1 MLRRHLFVL
10 MLCLGAAPPLRA
22 SEVPGGAPD
31 AKVLIERAR
40 AAGLDRHP
48 LWLRL
53 VHYARDAG
61 GTMKS
66 RADSD
71 QFFLAREGKTDP
83 AAELAA
89 TVAALLAP
97 VGAVPDEH
105 AACRFPARAE
115 WLAETLRIDAAQ
127 KPTPRCEKFDRWLA
141 EIAPRSVTLVF
152 AANYFNNPSS
162 MFGHTLIRI
171 DRAPPS
177 GTLAP
182 ASPLA
187 SYAVNFTAHAAADN
201 PFVFTYKSFIGLY
214 PGFFSLL
221 PYHAKVREYSDFE
234 SRDLWEYELELDPAA
249 VDRMVRHA
257 WELDLVRFDYFFLDE
272 NCASQL
278 LALIEVARPDLALL
292 SESRWLVIPS
302 DTVRTLRT
310 NGLIRSARYRASRQT
325 RIRHGLAQ
333 VGEPARDLAFR
344 LATDF
349 RDDPLPGIAALPAV
363 EQAGT
368 VDVAYEYLQYHYTTH
383 AQARQP
389 AAERGLALLRERN
402 RISAASTAPAGTG
415 PAEPPAP
422 PRPDLGHATASVG
435 IAGGRSRNQGGESDP
450 YVDLRLRYG
459 YHDFLDPLA
468 GFAAGAKINFFD
480 LTLRQLPSAS
490 RVQVQDLRLLDV
502 HTIAPRDRFF
512 AERSWAASFGLTRDV
527 PHPQQRATPD
537 AGGTLAFDLRGGMGL
552 AFALGRAGS
561 VFAQP
566 EARLLVAD
574 EFDHSVAL
582 GGGAR
587 AGVQL
592 DLSDGIRAIAT
603 SQTMRYRN
611 LAGWSRRHEFD
622 LAWSPGPRFSARL
635 GITAERGDTA
645 HRLET
650 RLGFLTYF

>member
-1 MLRRHLFVL
+1 MLRLLLIVL
-10 MLCLGAAPPLRA
+10 MLFLGAAAPLRA
-22 SEVPGGAPD
+22 SEVAGDAPD
-31 AKVLIERAR
+31 ARVLVERAR
-40 AAGLDRHP
+40 AAGLDRDP

-53 VHYARDAG
+53 VHYAQEAG
-61 GTMKS
+61 GSMKS

-83 AAELAA
+83 AAELSA
-89 TVAALLAP
+89 TISALLAP
-97 VGAVPDEH
+97 IGPVPDEH
-105 AACRFPARAE
+105 AACRFPARAA
-115 WLAETLRIDAAQ
+115 WLAEALHSDAAQ
-127 KPTPRCEKFDRWLA
+127 MSMPTCPKFDRWMA

-171 DRAPPS
+171 DRAPRS
-177 GTLAP
+177 DIAAP

-187 SYAVNFTAHAAADN
+187 SYAINFTAHAETDN

-278 LALIEVARPDLALL
+278 LALIEVARPDLSLL

-302 DTVRTLRT
+302 DTVRTLRGH
-310 NGLIRSARYRASRQT
+310 GLIRSARYRASRQT

-333 VGEPARDLAFR
+333 VGEHARDLAFR

-349 RDDPLPGIAALPAV
+349 KEDPLPEIAKLPAG
-363 EQAGT
+363 EQART
-368 VDVAYEYLQYHYTTH
+368 VDAAYEYLQYHYTTH

-402 RISAASTAPAGTG
+402 RISAGSAAPTGTG
-415 PAEPPAP
+415 ATEPPAP

-435 IAGGRSRNQGGESDP
+435 IAAGRSRNQDGESDP

-468 GFAAGAKINFFD
+468 GFAPGAKINFFD
-480 LTLRQLPSAS
+480 LTLRQLPAAS
-490 RVQVQDLRLLDV
+490 RVQMQDLRLLDV

-512 AERSWAASFGLTRDV
+512 AERSWAASFGLTREV
-527 PHPQQRATPD
+527 PHPKQGATPGT
-537 AGGTLAFDLRGGMGL
+537 GGALAFDLRGGMGL
-552 AFALGRAGS
+552 AFALGRTGS
-561 VFAQP
+561 VFVQP
-566 EARLLVAD
+566 EARLLSAD
-574 EFDHSVAL
+574 AYDNSVAL

-587 AGVQL
+587 TGVQL
-592 DLSDGIRAIAT
+592 DLSERIRAIWT
-603 SQTMRYRN
+603 SQAMRYRN
-611 LAGWSRRHEFD
+611 LAGWSRRHDFD
-622 LAWSPGPRFSARL
+622 LAWAPGPHFSARV
-635 GITAERGDTA
+635 GVTVERGDTA